1 MSINS
6 SKNFNEVKSTVNEN
20 ENWRAAAS
28 GSLNKAGYAVS
39 SFWAFDFSGLN
50 PKTGSAEF
58 NIPSVEEKPSGQ
70 TDATTFMKY
79 MGTLEPDFTG
89 GVSMSFRY
97 KSLSQSSSFN
107 LQIGGKKF

>member
-1 MSINS
+1 MHFS

-58 NIPSVEEKPSGQ
+58 NIPSVEENPAGQ

-79 MGTLEPDFTG
+79 MGRWNLTLPEVFLCHS
-89 GVSMSFRY
+89 VIRVY
-97 KSLSQSSSFN
+97 HYLHLLICK
-107 LQIGGKKF
+107 